1 MAARVPSRLRL
12 RSSQRGI
19 VHHPDYPDSVRD
31 DEKPEGRP
39 LSGSAF
45 ARTARLASLPVG
57 FAGRTTLGLGKR
69 IVGAPA
75 QTVLDEV
82 QRRTADQ
89 IFSVLGQLKGGAMKF
104 GQAMSIFEAALP
116 DELIGPYRETLTK
129 LQDSAPPMPPGVVH
143 RVMVDEFGEDWR
155 TQFPTFGDAPAA
167 SASIGQV
174 HRATWHDGTEVAVKI
189 QYPGAAKALTADLR
203 QIARMARLFGI
214 LAPALDVKPLI
225 AELQDRVAEELDYSL
240 EAGAQSV
247 FAGAFADH
255 PEVVIPEP
263 LAHTERALVSAWLEA
278 DSSLAQVIADGTQ
291 EERDRYGEAYVRFL
305 FAGPERAGMLHA
317 DPHPG
322 NFRIMP
328 DGRLG
333 VVDFGAVA
341 RLPDGLPES
350 MGRLLRH
357 AVDGDYARVVDGLH
371 DEGFLKQGVNLDADT
386 IARYIG
392 PFTEPARVER
402 FTFNRDWMR
411 AQMQRVSAPTAEGMG
426 TAMKINLPPQYL
438 LIHRVWF
445 GGIGVLSQLGAT
457 APFRAILEESLPGF
471 ADQG

>member
-1 MAARVPSRLRL
+1 VA
-12 RSSQRGI
+12 
-19 VHHPDYPDSVRD
+19 D
-31 DEKPEGRP
+31 DEKPAGRP
-39 LSGSAF
+39 LSGSAL

-57 FAGRTTLGLGKR
+57 FAGRTTIGVGKR

-75 QTVLDEV
+75 AAVLDEV

-89 IFSVLGQLKGGAMKF
+89 IFTVLGQLKGGAMKF

-143 RVMVDEFGEDWR
+143 RVMVEEFGEDWR
-155 TQFPTFGDAPAA
+155 EQFPTFGDAPAA

-174 HRATWHDGTEVAVKI
+174 HRATWHDGSEVAVKL

-203 QIARMARLFGI
+203 QIARMARLFGV
-214 LAPALDVKPLI
+214 LAPALDVKPLV

-247 FAGAFADH
+247 FAGAFADD

-263 LAHTERALVSAWLEA
+263 LAHTEHALVSTWLES
-278 DSSLAQVIADGTQ
+278 DSSLAQIITTGTQ

-322 NFRIMP
+322 NFRIMG

-350 MGRLLRH
+350 VGRLLRF
-357 AVDGDYARVVDGLH
+357 AVDDDFESVVDGLR
-371 DEGFLKQGVNLDADT
+371 DEGFLKRGVDLDADT

-402 FTFNRDWMR
+402 FTFNREWMR

-471 ADQG
+471 A

>member
-1 MAARVPSRLRL
+1 MLLRT
-12 RSSQRGI
+12 SQRGL
-19 VHHPDYPDSVRD
+19 VGRPDYPESVG
-31 DEKPEGRP
+31 EKPEGRP

-57 FAGRTTLGLGKR
+57 FAGRTTIGVGKR

-75 QTVLDEV
+75 QAVLDEV

-89 IFSVLGQLKGGAMKF
+89 VFSVLGQLKGGAMKF

-143 RVMVDEFGEDWR
+143 RVMIAEFGEDWR
-155 TQFPTFGDAPAA
+155 EQFPTFDDAPAA

-174 HRATWHDGTEVAVKI
+174 HRARWHDGTAQAGAAPIDAAVKL

-203 QIARMARLFGI
+203 QIGRMARMFGV

-247 FAGAFADH
+247 FAGAFADD

-263 LAHTERALVSAWLEA
+263 LAHTERALVSTWLES
-278 DSSLAQVIADGTQ
+278 DSSLAQIITTGSQ

-350 MGRLLRH
+350 MGRLLRL
-357 AVDGDYARVVDGLH
+357 AVDGDYESVVDGLH
-371 DEGFLKQGVNLDADT
+371 DEGFLKKGVNLDADT
-386 IARYIG
+386 IAQYIG
-392 PFTEPARVER
+392 PFTEPASVDR
-402 FTFNRDWMR
+402 FSFNREWMR
-411 AQMQRVSAPTAEGMG
+411 AQMQRVSAPSAEGMG

-457 APFRAILEESLPGF
+457 APFRSILEESLPGF
-471 ADQG
+471 ARV

>member
-1 MAARVPSRLRL
+1 MPET
-12 RSSQRGI
+12 
-19 VHHPDYPDSVRD
+19 PDQDQP
-31 DEKPEGRP
+31 KGGPIA
-39 LSGSAF
+39 GSAF
-45 ARTARLASLPVG
+45 ARGARLASLPVG

-69 IVGAPA
+69 IVGTPA
-75 QTVLDEV
+75 NLVLDEV

-116 DELIGPYRETLTK
+116 EEFIGPYRETLVK
-129 LQDSAPPMPPGVVH
+129 LQDSAPPMPPGTVH
-143 RVMVDEFGEDWR
+143 RVMTQEFGPDWR
-155 TQFPTFGDAPAA
+155 TQFTSFEDKPAA

-174 HRATWHDGTEVAVKI
+174 HRATWSDGSHVAVKL
-189 QYPGAAKALTADLR
+189 QYPGAAKALLSDLR
-203 QIARMARLFGI
+203 QISRLARLFGVI
-214 LAPALDVKPLI
+214 APGLDVKPLVK
-225 AELQDRVAEELDYSL
+225 ELQDRVAEELDYSL

-247 FAGAFADH
+247 FAEAFTDD
-255 PEVVIPEP
+255 PEITVPSP
-263 LAHTERALVSAWLEA
+263 LAHTERALVSTWLES
-278 DSSLAQVIADGTQ
+278 DSSLAHVITNGTQ

-305 FAGPERAGMLHA
+305 FAGPRRAGMLHA

-341 RLPDGLPES
+341 RLPEGLPAS

-357 AVDGDYARVVDGLH
+357 AVAGDYDSVLEGLR
-371 DEGFLKQGVNLDADT
+371 DEGFLKAKTDLDAET

-392 PFTEPARVER
+392 PFVEPAQVER
-402 FTFNRDWMR
+402 FTFSREWMR
-411 AQMQRVSAPTAEGMG
+411 AQTLRVSAPNAEGMG

-438 LIHRVWF
+438 LIHRVWI

-471 ADQG
+471 LDEGQD

>member
-1 MAARVPSRLRL
+1 MA
-12 RSSQRGI
+12 
-19 VHHPDYPDSVRD
+19 D
-31 DEKPEGRP
+31 DEKSEGRP

-45 ARTARLASLPVG
+45 ARTARLASLPIG
-57 FAGRTTLGLGKR
+57 FAGRTTLGVGKR

-75 QTVLDEV
+75 QGVLDEV

-89 IFSVLGQLKGGAMKF
+89 IFTVLGQLKGGAMKF

-143 RVMVDEFGEDWR
+143 RVMVEEFGDDWR
-155 TQFPTFGDAPAA
+155 EQFPLFGDAPAA

-189 QYPGAAKALTADLR
+189 QYPGAARALTADLR

-225 AELQDRVAEELDYSL
+225 AELQERVAEELDYSL

-247 FAGAFADH
+247 FAGAFADDS
-255 PEVVIPEP
+255 EVVIPEP
-263 LAHTERALVSAWLEA
+263 LAHTERALVSTWLEA
-278 DSSLAQVIADGTQ
+278 DSSLAQIIVNGTQ
-291 EERDRYGEAYVRFL
+291 AERDRYGEAYVRFL

-350 MGRLLRH
+350 MGRLLRF
-357 AVDGDYARVVDGLH
+357 AVDGDYESVVDGLRE
-371 DEGFLKQGVNLDADT
+371 EGFLKRGVDLDADT

-392 PFTEPARVER
+392 PFTEPARTER
-402 FTFNRDWMR
+402 FSFNRDWMR

-457 APFRAILEESLPGF
+457 APFRSILEESLPGF
-471 ADQG
+471 DQG